1 MNVKMSPE
9 EINKFFNELERTINV
24 TGDTWNF
31 KNFLDMLKNKYPN
44 LKDIFNN
51 QIKPMDKLQM
61 FVDDYK
67 TIDRRFVTAE
77 NLIQLD
83 IMDLLIEYGM
93 D

>member
-1 MNVKMSPE
+1 MSPE
-9 EINKFFNELERTINV
+9 EVKMFFNELERTINV

-31 KNFLDMLKNKYPN
+31 KNVLDYLKGKYPN

>member
-1 MNVKMSPE
+1 MTPVE
-9 EINKFFNELERTINV
+9 VTKFLNELNRTIYV

-31 KNFLDMLKNKYPN
+31 KNMLDVLKDKYPN
-44 LKDIFNN
+44 FKEILNY
-51 QIKPMDKLQM
+51 QIKPMNKLQM

-67 TIDRRFVTAE
+67 TIDMSFVTAE

>member
-1 MNVKMSPE
+1 MN
-9 EINKFFNELERTINV
+9 N
-24 TGDTWNF
+24 
-31 KNFLDMLKNKYPN
+31 Y
-44 LKDIFNN
+44 
-51 QIKPMDKLQM
+51 
-61 FVDDYK
+61 DYK

>member
-1 MNVKMSPE
+1 MSPE
-9 EINKFFNELERTINV
+9 EVKMFFNELERTINV

-31 KNFLDMLKNKYPN
+31 KNVLEFLKGKYPN
-44 LKDIFNN
+44 LKEIFNDK
-51 QIKPMDKLQM
+51 IKPMKKLQL
-61 FVDDYK
+61 FIDDYK

>member
-1 MNVKMSPE
+1 M
-9 EINKFFNELERTINV
+9 
-24 TGDTWNF
+24 
-31 KNFLDMLKNKYPN
+31 LDVLKDKYPN
-44 LKDIFNN
+44 FKEILNY

-67 TIDRRFVTAE
+67 TIDMSFVTAE

>member
-1 MNVKMSPE
+1 MTPVDV
-9 EINKFFNELERTINV
+9 NKFFNELERTINV
-24 TGDTWNF
+24 TGDTYNF
-31 KNFLDMLKNKYPN
+31 KNLLDILKEKYPN
-44 LKDIFNN
+44 LKDIFNY
-51 QIKPMDKLQM
+51 QIKPMNKLQM

-67 TIDRRFVTAE
+67 AIDRKFVTAE

>member
-1 MNVKMSPE
+1 MTPVE
-9 EINKFFNELERTINV
+9 VTKFLNELNRTIYV

-31 KNFLDMLKNKYPN
+31 KNMLDVLKDKYPN
-44 LKDIFNN
+44 FKEILNY

-67 TIDRRFVTAE
+67 TIDIKFVTAE

>member
-1 MNVKMSPE
+1 MTPVE
-9 EINKFFNELERTINV
+9 VNKFLNELNRTIYV

-31 KNFLDMLKNKYPN
+31 KNMLDVLKDKYPN
-44 LKDIFNN
+44 FKEILNY
-51 QIKPMDKLQM
+51 QIKLTDKLQM

-67 TIDRRFVTAE
+67 TIDRNYVTAE

>member
-1 MNVKMSPE
+1 MSPE
-9 EINKFFNELERTINV
+9 EVKMFFTELNRTIYV

-31 KNFLDMLKNKYPN
+31 KNVLDFLKGKYPN
-44 LKDIFNN
+44 LKDIFNY

-61 FVDDYK
+61 FIDDYK

>member
-1 MNVKMSPE
+1 MTPVE
-9 EINKFFNELERTINV
+9 VTKFLNELNRTIYV

-31 KNFLDMLKNKYPN
+31 KNMLDVLKDKYPN
-44 LKDIFNN
+44 FKEILNY

-67 TIDRRFVTAE
+67 TIDMSFVTAE

>member
-1 MNVKMSPE
+1 MTPVE
-9 EINKFFNELERTINV
+9 VNKFLNELNRTIYV

-31 KNFLDMLKNKYPN
+31 KNMLDVLKDKYPN
-44 LKDIFNN
+44 FKEILNY

-67 TIDRRFVTAE
+67 TIDRNFVTAE

>member
-1 MNVKMSPE
+1 MTPVEVTKFLN
-9 EINKFFNELERTINV
+9 EINRTIYV

-31 KNFLDMLKNKYPN
+31 KNMLDVLKDKYPN
-44 LKDIFNN
+44 FKEILNY
-51 QIKPMDKLQM
+51 QIKPTDKLQI

-67 TIDRRFVTAE
+67 TIDRNFVTAE